1 MNGHYGHYKE
11 HLGFLGFGKSFK
23 REDKIVEK
31 GRKWEYIDLCSIRLY
46 ILYIYID
53 LNGMLL
59 YVMYIDG

>member
-46 ILYIYID
+46 ILYIY
-53 LNGMLL
+53 M
-59 YVMYIDG
+59 